1 MVSPYIT
8 VMFCTDHIS
17 FVINKHNGIMSSV
30 KYFLFDLLLELDIS
44 KLIWKWVWEGG
55 IYIKSQ
61 WVIGSLSDVKANERM
76 RKWGLSMFFSPSC
89 QKGSQCYADRGW
101 LTDVCCLHWCVGY
114 KSRGE
119 TASERFKREFTDRR
133 RSLNYYLYRYFI
145 FLLILCTCCCCM
157 KVCPD
162 LFINT

>member
-30 KYFLFDLLLELDIS
+30 KYFWFDLLLELDIS

-89 QKGSQCYADRGW
+89 QKGSQCYADRCLLSALMCRIQEQRRDCIWTLQTRVHWQKEVIELLSVQVLYIFAHTLHLLLLYESVSW
-101 LTDVCCLHWCVGY
+101 LIH
-114 KSRGE
+114 
-119 TASERFKREFTDRR
+119 
-133 RSLNYYLYRYFI
+133 
-145 FLLILCTCCCCM
+145 
-157 KVCPD
+157 
-162 LFINT
+162 